1 MIGMPFSSATLY
13 ERLAPSAVSKMTLT
27 WLQSQWQRA

>member
-27 WLQSQWQRA
+27 WLP